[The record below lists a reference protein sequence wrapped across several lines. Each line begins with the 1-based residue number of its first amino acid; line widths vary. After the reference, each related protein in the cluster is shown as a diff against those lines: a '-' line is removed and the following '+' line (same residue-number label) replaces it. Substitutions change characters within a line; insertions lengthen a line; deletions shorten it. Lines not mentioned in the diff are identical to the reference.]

1 MSYYTNITAKLNSL
15 GGHGGGGASVCVCVC
30 VYLVCLTKGQLSS
43 YLQCETN
50 HLYFCSISPL
60 SQKLLEIV
68 SSAW

>member
-15 GGHGGGGASVCVCVC
+15 GGHGGGVPLFVCVC
-30 VYLVCLTKGQLSS
+30 VYLVCLTKGRLSS